1 MYGIGLL
8 GGRGSGWLMGC
19 RGGGKWVVAF
29 LMGNAW
35 NAVMAWDER
44 LIAGIDWLR
53 MAEDGIQKAS
63 RGMEST
69 RFRAQPGHMPFITGG
84 NHSMIRHLLCFHL
97 ALNMHSMM

>member
-1 MYGIGLL
+1 VYGIGLL

-29 LMGNAW
+29 FMGNGW
-35 NAVMAWDER
+35 NAVMARDER
-44 LIAGIDWLR
+44 LVTGIDWLR

-69 RFRAQPGHMPFITGG
+69 RFRAQLGHMSFITGD
-84 NHSMIRHLLCFHL
+84 SY
-97 ALNMHSMM
+97 SV